1 MFRTAE
7 VVLWVLFTVL
17 GIHGIRVEHVNV
29 HRKIEVWV
37 LNMLA
42 PIWGRHDPALAV
54 PGVGN
59 LLIPAIVE
67 DTATV
72 VMVAEYTEP
81 RHFAEGLPSVHPFKN
96 LIELV
101 QGCVREL
108 AHRCAAVLFD
118 AAPVE
123 VISNIENIIWLH
135 QARPRLESIGNQD
148 LRLIV
153 HAPDIPAP
161 WDARRVPF
169 LVEAFDELLV
179 VTNLT
184 VMMLVPPGPWENAR
198 ASLLATIEH
207 QKLFTVFDR
216 VQGAIH
222 APPVTNGKDVHLLLA
237 RKGHGGPGHPLVTQ
251 SLGRRLALDAF
262 ASTLTTWP

>member
-7 VVLWVLFTVL
+7 VVLWVLFRVL
-17 GIHGIRVEHVNV
+17 GIHGVRVEHVNV

-67 DTATV
+67 DTATP
-72 VMVAEYTEP
+72 VMVAEDTEP
-81 RHFAEGLPSVHPFKN
+81 RNVTEACVNPFKN
-96 LIELV
+96 LRELV
-101 QGCVREL
+101 HRCVREL
-108 AHRCAAVLFD
+108 GHRCAAVLFD

-179 VTNLT
+179 AAELD
-184 VMMLVPPGPWENAR
+184 VMLLVPPGPWENAR

-222 APPVTNGKDVHLLLA
+222 APPVTNGKDVHLPLA
-237 RKGHGGPGHPLVTQ
+237 RKRHGGPGQALVTQ
-251 SLGRRLALDAF
+251 SLGRRLAVDALPP
-262 ASTLTTWP
+262 TLTTWP